1 MRTTGMVLVVLF
13 GILIIPKGD
22 LAADQE
28 AGIVLTV
35 KRNVFLIRDGQQ
47 EAAAA
52 QSPLFLKDAVATD
65 KGSRT
70 KLFFSD
76 DSILNLG
83 ELSHL
88 VVEEYLYAAGQDRAT
103 SVYRLVE
110 GSLRV
115 VVGKS
120 GLEIHTPTA
129 VAAARG
135 TKFIMWVEGAGEKAS
150 TGLIVLEGEVLVRNM
165 QKGIREMQSIQGGQM
180 RRIPRGSSPEPPRTT
195 APEVLGQYRGGTMAI
210 GSVFKEK
217 KSQAPLPPR
226 PEVFRRPGPDKK
238 PPKFIKQ
245 PPIQQQPQEG
255 NLQIRI
261 GWDPPASD

>member
-28 AGIVLTV
+28 AGSVLTF

-88 VVEEYLYAAGQDRAT
+88 VVEEYLYAEGQDRAT

-129 VAAARG
+129 VAAWTAGRR
-135 TKFIMWVEGAGEKAS
+135 TVPLIWRPSNWQAGACRCSSWGCPRSHPTSWPTSPVSSRSSGSRAS
-150 TGLIVLEGEVLVRNM
+150 TFA
-165 QKGIREMQSIQGGQM
+165 GI
-180 RRIPRGSSPEPPRTT
+180 SSDST
-195 APEVLGQYRGGTMAI
+195 
-210 GSVFKEK
+210 GSV
-217 KSQAPLPPR
+217 SGRAAAR
-226 PEVFRRPGPDKK
+226 
-238 PPKFIKQ
+238 
-245 PPIQQQPQEG
+245 
-255 NLQIRI
+255 
-261 GWDPPASD
+261 S